1 MILLL
6 ILVFIIILI
15 GVFIALPALLDL
27 LVDTYDE
34 WVHILSRIERRRK
47 K

>member
-1 MILLL
+1 MILIL
-6 ILVFIIILI
+6 ILVFIIVAI
-15 GVFIALPALLDL
+15 GVFIALPTLLDL

-34 WVHILSRIERRRK
+34 WVHILNRIERRRK